1 MNEDDSIFSSIFRD
15 RKWGGEESVSGPGS
29 DLINTK
35 RVLRELPELL
45 HRLSIES
52 LIDAPCGDMNW
63 MRHLNYRWRSFLG
76 VDIVPEIIAALR
88 AQAWPVE
95 FHFQVGNLVKDILPC
110 ADAVLCRDC
119 LVHLP
124 FSSIENAVRLFR
136 RAGFRFLITTTFS
149 RRQTNHD
156 GVAGDWRPLNMA
168 LGPFFWGEP
177 LLLLPER
184 EPGDGYEFP
193 DKSLGVWSLG
203 MLNARR
209 SAS

>member
-1 MNEDDSIFSSIFRD
+1 MNEDDSIFASIFRG

-29 DLINTK
+29 DLINTR

-52 LIDAPCGDMNW
+52 LVDAPCGDMNW
-63 MRHLNYRWRSFLG
+63 MRHLDYRWRSFLG

-88 AQAWPVE
+88 AQAWPAE
-95 FHFQVGNLVKDILPC
+95 FHFQVGDLVKDILPL

-119 LVHLP
+119 FVHLP

-156 GVAGDWRPLNMA
+156 SVAGDWRPLNMA

-203 MLNARR
+203 QLNARR
-209 SAS
+209 SA

>member
-1 MNEDDSIFSSIFRD
+1 MMNEDDSIFASIFRD

-29 DLINTK
+29 DLINTR

-52 LIDAPCGDMNW
+52 LVDAPCGDMNW
-63 MRHLNYRWRSFLG
+63 MRHLDYRWRSFLG

-88 AQAWPVE
+88 AQAWPAE
-95 FHFQVGNLVKDILPC
+95 FHFQVGNLVKDILPL

-119 LVHLP
+119 FVHLP

-156 GVAGDWRPLNMA
+156 SVSGDWRPLNMA

-203 MLNARR
+203 QLNARR
-209 SAS
+209 SA